1 MQPHCWLQAGIFIG
15 KFSVVNNYVGFLRV
29 VSLNLGQLPT
39 SEITAMLMD
48 QCHCEGAAGKGDLL
62 VFYTE
67 ESPD

>member
-1 MQPHCWLQAGIFIG
+1 M
-15 KFSVVNNYVGFLRV
+15 NNYVGFLRV